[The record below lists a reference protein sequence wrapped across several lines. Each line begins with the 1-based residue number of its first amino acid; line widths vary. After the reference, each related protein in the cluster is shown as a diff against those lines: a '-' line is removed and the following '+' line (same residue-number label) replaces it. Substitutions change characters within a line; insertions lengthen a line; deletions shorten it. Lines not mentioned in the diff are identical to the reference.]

1 MKKKLIRAALG
12 IVFLGIALFNVDFNK
27 IVTNLKNCDY
37 LFLLSAAVA
46 SFCGLFVILW
56 IRNQVLNVI
65 AKTPYGV
72 MIKAYF
78 AANYI
83 NSITPANLGGLL
95 GEPWGF
101 YSFSKGMISFAQGL
115 AFVILATTVQN
126 IRRIILSIIGL
137 ILFYKMLPKEYIS
150 IILLA
155 VLVYLSYTG
164 VFLLA
169 IFQNHIPSFFVKP
182 FKAVLQKLSRGFVS
196 KIFSARLKSLPE
208 NIRENFGLLI
218 TSKTVYAGL
227 AALIITDVLLEGF
240 RMWLLLLSFGVKFDF
255 RLILIIPSLV
265 YSVTVLPVSIG
276 GLGVSELSGIV
287 VLQIFGISPE
297 IALSVIFLDRFLFS
311 YWGIVFGWIFVPYMK
326 IPRKEAVW

>member
-56 IRNQVLNVI
+56 IRNQNEESQSRTHTV
-65 AKTPYGV
+65 
-72 MIKAYF
+72 
-78 AANYI
+78 
-83 NSITPANLGGLL
+83 
-95 GEPWGF
+95 WGF

-276 GLGVSELSGIV
+276 GLGISELSGIV